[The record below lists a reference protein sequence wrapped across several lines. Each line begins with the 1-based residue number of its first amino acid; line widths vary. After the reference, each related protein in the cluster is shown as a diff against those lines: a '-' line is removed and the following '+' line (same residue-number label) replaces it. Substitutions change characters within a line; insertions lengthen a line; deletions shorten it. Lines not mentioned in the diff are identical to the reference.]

1 MLTRSTA
8 AHSTST
14 TSTPSTTRQATQTT
28 APVNSNNGQRFASPL
43 ALVLVTVAALLF
55 FN

>member
-1 MLTRSTA
+1 MS
-8 AHSTST
+8 SST
-14 TSTPSTTRQATQTT
+14 TSTPSTTRSSSATT
-28 APVNSNNGQRFASPL
+28 APANSNDGQRFASPL